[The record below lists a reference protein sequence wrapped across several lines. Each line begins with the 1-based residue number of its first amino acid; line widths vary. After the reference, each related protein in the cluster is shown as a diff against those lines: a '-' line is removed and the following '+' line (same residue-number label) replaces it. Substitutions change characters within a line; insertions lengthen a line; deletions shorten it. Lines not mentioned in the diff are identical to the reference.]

1 MKIPVRHGMDFD
13 RAAHVLMKMNPFG
26 LAGSERIGR
35 YTVTFHGER
44 LYSLRRTDSSAVILI
59 YADNPHAAVRK
70 VRGSNDNND

>member
-44 LYSLRRTDSSAVILI
+44 IL
-59 YADNPHAAVRK
+59 PR
-70 VRGSNDNND
+70 